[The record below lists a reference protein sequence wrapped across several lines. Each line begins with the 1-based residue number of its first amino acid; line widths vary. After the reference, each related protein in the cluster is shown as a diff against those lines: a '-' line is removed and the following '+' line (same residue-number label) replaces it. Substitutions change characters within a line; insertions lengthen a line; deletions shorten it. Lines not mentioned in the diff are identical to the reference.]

1 MILVAG
7 GTGTLGSR
15 LVSLLAER
23 GEQVRVLT
31 RYRAR
36 ADRLDA
42 RAEVATGDTGDP
54 ESLRRAAAGAR
65 TVVSAIHGFAG
76 TPGATPASIDRDGNR
91 NLIRAALAAGA
102 GHMILISVRGAS
114 PEHPMALM
122 RMKHAAEQELIA
134 SGLAWTIIRPSA
146 YMETWCEVLGR
157 PLLEEGK
164 TMVFGRGA
172 NPVNWVSAWDVARF
186 AALAAADPALRGRVI
201 EVGGP
206 DNLTMTEFV
215 RAFQRQ
221 AGVGGRIGHIPRPL
235 MRLGSIVAR
244 PINPAMARQ
253 IQAGL
258 VMDTQPQAFD
268 ASAMRRRYPS
278 IPVTSLAAVV
288 ERNLR
293 EPADVPRAAANQ

>member
-31 RYRAR
+31 RDRAR
-36 ADRLDA
+36 AARLDT
-42 RAEVATGDTGDP
+42 RAEVAVGDTGHP
-54 ESLRRAAAGAR
+54 EALRRAVAEVH
-65 TVVSAIHGFAG
+65 TVISAIHGFAG
-76 TPGATPASIDRDGNR
+76 TRGATPASVDRDGNR

-102 GHMILISVRGAS
+102 GHMILISVRDAS
-114 PEHPMALM
+114 PDHPMALM

-146 YMETWCEVLGR
+146 FIETWCEVLGR
-157 PLLEEGK
+157 PLLEKGK

-186 AALAAADPALRGRVI
+186 ADLAATDRALRGRVI

-206 DNLTMTEFV
+206 ENLTMTEFV
-215 RAFQRQ
+215 RAFRRETG
-221 AGVGGRIGHIPRPL
+221 ANGRIGHIPRPL
-235 MRLGSIVAR
+235 MRLGSLVAK
-244 PINPAMARQ
+244 PLNPAMARQ

-258 VMDTQPQAFD
+258 IMDTQPQAFD
-268 ASAMRRRYPS
+268 ASATRRHYPS
-278 IPVTSLAAVV
+278 IPVTNLAAVV
-288 ERNLR
+288 RRNFG
-293 EPADVPRAAANQ
+293 EPADVLRATRDL

>member
-1 MILVAG
+1 
-7 GTGTLGSR
+7 
-15 LVSLLAER
+15 
-23 GEQVRVLT
+23 
-31 RYRAR
+31 
-36 ADRLDA
+36 
-42 RAEVATGDTGDP
+42 
-54 ESLRRAAAGAR
+54 
-65 TVVSAIHGFAG
+65 
-76 TPGATPASIDRDGNR
+76 
-91 NLIRAALAAGA
+91 
-102 GHMILISVRGAS
+102 
-114 PEHPMALM
+114 MALM